1 MKTHKSV
8 VVNCSVN
15 QHFMKSRPRFER
27 GVFFVLALYQ
37 GVPAA
42 RKGIVAL
49 FPGECFVDTCRTK
62 RPGAVCPQRGKML
75 LFPDY
80 FVSYRHKITTFVVQ
94 ALEQKTSLQI

>member
-1 MKTHKSV
+1 M
-8 VVNCSVN
+8 
-15 QHFMKSRPRFER
+15 
-27 GVFFVLALYQ
+27 FFVLALCQ

-42 RKGIVAL
+42 RKCIVAQFL
-49 FPGECFVDTCRTK
+49 GECFVDTRRTK
-62 RPGAVCPQRGKML
+62 GPGAVCLQRGKML